1 MAVRPAPPPRRVS
14 RRAFLRGAGLTAS
27 LAAVG
32 RIRVLPAAAAEPA
45 AEGPRFFSD
54 YETELLTQIVE
65 RMVDTG
71 DPAAPAVR
79 DTRAVATID
88 ALVATLDP
96 AVSGQLPLALRLFE
110 WGPIVFDFTFSRFTR
125 MTPAEQDASLEAWMT
140 SRLQI
145 RRLAFAGLRNLAL
158 LGYWS
163 QDETWPLIGY
173 AGPLLGAR
181 GAGAQAARGRPPGG
195 AGGAPPW

>member
-1 MAVRPAPPPRRVS
+1 VRPCHPSPLRLS
-14 RRAFLRGAGLTAS
+14 RRAFLRGAGLAAS

-32 RIRVLPAAAAEPA
+32 RIRALPAAAAELA
-45 AEGPRFFSD
+45 ALGPRFFSD
-54 YETELLTQIVE
+54 HETEILTQIVE

-88 ALVATLDP
+88 GLVAGLDP

-110 WGPIVFDFTFSRFTR
+110 WGPLVFDFTFSRYTR

-181 GAGAQAARGRPPGG
+181 DG
-195 AGGAPPW
+195 AGGASPW